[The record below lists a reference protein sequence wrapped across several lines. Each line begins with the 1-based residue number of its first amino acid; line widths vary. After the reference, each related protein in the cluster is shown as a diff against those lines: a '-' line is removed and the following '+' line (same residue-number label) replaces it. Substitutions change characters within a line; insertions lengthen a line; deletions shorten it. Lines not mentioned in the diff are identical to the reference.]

1 MFELEFNRGKVDNLA
16 EIQDGNNDSKDSQSG
31 EGASSQSVNN
41 DAAPSSPE
49 PGAKNIL
56 LKGQMKY
63 IDDIKAIMFLCSPV

>member
-16 EIQDGNNDSKDSQSG
+16 EIQDGNDNKDSQSG
-31 EGASSQSVNN
+31 EGAASQAVSN
-41 DAAPSSPE
+41 DAASSSPE
-49 PGAKNIL
+49 PGTKNIL